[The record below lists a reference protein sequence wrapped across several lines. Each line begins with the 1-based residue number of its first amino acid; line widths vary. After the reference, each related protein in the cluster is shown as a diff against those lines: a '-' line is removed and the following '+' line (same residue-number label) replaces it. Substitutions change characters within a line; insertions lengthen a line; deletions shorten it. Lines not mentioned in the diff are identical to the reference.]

1 MNFESKKEALDWFE
15 RQPRSLTP
23 EFIANINWNEV
34 RNHPLSPG
42 LVPILLY
49 MRDVEVLTEMYHRE
63 LLRTPTGRDRYISKF
78 MERWGVE
85 EITHG
90 EVLNRFLNESGYEST
105 SRWKDQ
111 VARSV
116 SAYYRANTYL
126 ITTLTKLVGRKFTAT
141 HMTYGAINEMSAT
154 QAYRRLMKIANHPV
168 LTEILTAI
176 IREESAH
183 TKFYTSVARLELER
197 SGFARRV
204 ARSLV
209 DRFWLPVGSG
219 ARPKEQTNY
228 AIGTLFQGSEGIEI
242 IDRSVTQRVRGFP
255 GFAEFTR
262 VTERIGEV
270 ALTQTA

>member
-1 MNFESKKEALDWFE
+1 MNFETKKEALDWFE
-15 RQPRSLTP
+15 KQPRSLTP
-23 EFIANINWNEV
+23 EFIANINWNTV
-34 RNHPLSPG
+34 RKHPLNPE

-63 LLRTPTGRDRYISKF
+63 LRRTPTGRDKYISKF

-90 EVLNRFLNESGYEST
+90 EVLNRFLNESGYET
-105 SRWKDQ
+105 TTLWKEQ

-116 SAYYRANTYL
+116 GAYYRANTYL
-126 ITTLTKLVGRKFTAT
+126 ITTLTKLVGRRFTAT

-154 QAYRRLMKIANHPV
+154 QAYRRLMKIADHPI

-197 SGFARRV
+197 SGVARRL
-204 ARSLV
+204 ARGIV
-209 DRFWLPVGSG
+209 ERFWLPVGSG
-219 ARPKEQTNY
+219 ARPKKETDY
-228 AIGTLFQGSEGIEI
+228 AIGALFGGPEGLEA
-242 IDRSVTQRVRGFP
+242 IDRSVTQRIRGFP

-270 ALTQTA
+270 ALAHAV